1 MSLKLPEF
9 IKWRYDLYAS
19 EYVDLYGSISFYLKQ
34 KTSRMVR
41 MRHPKIVY
49 IYANKRNV
57 GDYISFLGIKDTVK
71 LEGVELFCSPIWT
84 KQLKKNLSKI
94 KANNPN
100 CLIVIGGGGL
110 IQPVFEPFWDVIMAS
125 ELPYVFF
132 GIGINKMPGRPEMA
146 AEYISKILDK
156 AQLCGV
162 RDKYTQDNIQKLTDK
177 DVYMGICPSVNF
189 VHKHYW
195 NEQINTQGELLH
207 MFHPSDVRLAGADL
221 DKIKAS
227 IRYVANKLGLRYGE
241 HNNMTANYDEMLTRV
256 SKARLVVSSRLHGCI
271 MSYAV
276 GTPFVPL
283 YCDEKIHSFVNTHTQ
298 SMGVSPLDMAN
309 GEFAFK
315 TVNKALKQHKN
326 NQREIAQQIEYNS
339 VFAEKISELIEK

>member
-19 EYVDLYGSISFYLKQ
+19 EHVDLYGSISFYLKQ
-34 KTSRMVR
+34 KVSRMIR

-57 GDYISFLGIKDTVK
+57 GDYISFLGIKDTIK
-71 LEGVELFCSPIWT
+71 LEGVELFCSPMWT
-84 KQLKKNLSKI
+84 KQLRKSLSKI

-177 DVYMGICPSVNF
+177 EVYMGICPSVNF
-189 VHKHYW
+189 VHQHYW

-221 DKIKAS
+221 DKIKAA

-241 HNNMTANYDEMLTRV
+241 HNNMTANHEEMLTRV

-271 MSYAV
+271 MSFAMGVPYI
-276 GTPFVPL
+276 PL
-283 YCDEKIHSFVNTHTQ
+283 YCDEKIKSFNASHTGIQ
-298 SMGVSPLDMAN
+298 GLSPLIFHDQQEALLAIEN
-309 GEFAFK
+309 ALTQTDNYKAVITDK
-315 TVNKALKQHKN
+315 TEQNLRFSKKIKALL
-326 NQREIAQQIEYNS
+326 R
-339 VFAEKISELIEK
+339 